1 LENGR
6 FDLSQVEGL
15 ADLIDAETEAQRKQ
29 ALKVL
34 SGDVSRQAEAWRRDL
49 IRAAALLEATIDF
62 ADEDV
67 PVDVGPEVLRLVE
80 GVVAELRQAI
90 TGYGAAERIRQGFEV
105 AIVGRPNAGKSTLLN
120 ALAGREAAITSETAG
135 TTRDVIEVRMDVD
148 GLAVTFLDTAGLRVT
163 EDDVERIG
171 VRRAIDRAAAADLRI
186 FLLDREGDVPLVSA
200 REGDIVTLGKAD
212 LNQGSASGRL
222 SVSGKTGAG
231 IGELI
236 RRVSEMLG
244 SRSASAGIITR
255 ERQRQA
261 VSAAIS
267 SMESACDAVRAGPS
281 RTEIA
286 AELLRRGVRALDSLV
301 GRVDVEDLLDDIFA
315 RFCIGK

>member
-1 LENGR
+1 
-6 FDLSQVEGL
+6 
-15 ADLIDAETEAQRKQ
+15 
-29 ALKVL
+29 
-34 SGDVSRQAEAWRRDL
+34 
-49 IRAAALLEATIDF
+49 
-62 ADEDV
+62 
-67 PVDVGPEVLRLVE
+67 
-80 GVVAELRQAI
+80 
-90 TGYGAAERIRQGFEV
+90 
-105 AIVGRPNAGKSTLLN
+105 
-120 ALAGREAAITSETAG
+120 
-135 TTRDVIEVRMDVD
+135 M
-148 GLAVTFLDTAGLRVT
+148 
-163 EDDVERIG
+163 ERIG

-286 AELLRRGVRALDSLV
+286 AELLRRGVRALDLLV

>member
-1 LENGR
+1 MR
-6 FDLSQVEGL
+6 
-15 ADLIDAETEAQRKQ
+15 R
-29 ALKVL
+29 
-34 SGDVSRQAEAWRRDL
+34 RPQAEGWRRDL
-49 IRAAALLEATIDF
+49 IRAAALIEATIDF

-67 PVDVGPEVLRLVE
+67 PVDVGPEVLRIVE

-135 TTRDVIEVRMDVD
+135 TTRDVIEVRMDLD

-186 FLLDREGDVPLVSA
+186 FLLDREGDVPLVPP
-200 REGDIVTLGKAD
+200 REGDIVTLGK
-212 LNQGSASGRL
+212 GRL
-222 SVSGKTGAG
+222 SNGPGSAPSAGAIPVPERGWRRLIGERIRRGSFGNARQSFRFGRHHDARTPQGGCIRSDCGFG
-231 IGELI
+231 IGL
-236 RRVSEMLG
+236 RSEVESG
-244 SRSASAGIITR
+244 PIIGPSW
-255 ERQRQA
+255 QPNICA
-261 VSAAIS
+261 AAI
-267 SMESACDAVRAGPS
+267 
-281 RTEIA
+281 
-286 AELLRRGVRALDSLV
+286 RALDSLV